1 MEIPDLTSAISTLQ
15 ELISED
21 NSVVETGGSVVTK
34 RILDLVEDQEDND
47 QQQVS
52 EEKDVS
58 TRSDR
63 KSQVKQCLSFCTA
76 DFWSLLAYESAVQ
89 NPKHCLTCDF
99 HLALVS
105 TQPFPDNSASMSK

>member
-63 KSQVKQCLSFCTA
+63 KSQVKQCLSKVATDPKITA
-76 DFWSLLAYESAVQ
+76 RRPDSDSRSPVPQTRYKTPSS
-89 NPKHCLTCDF
+89 KS
-99 HLALVS
+99 VS
-105 TQPFPDNSASMSK
+105 PIEL